1 MYCNFSLTLQVKC
14 SHPHTLLLKQ
24 ISLSKWQNASRVYL
38 CQPGS
43 WRCLL
48 LHLWSYEEQP
58 LAHDVSRQQMQAI
71 KVAAVLHPLQPLGH
85 PQLLQKDHKSQQD
98 EGSAVHSCPWSA
110 CCQSRGSSWRHLTG
124 TRGIWTVVQ
133 AWEEVL
139 AYIHVSV
146 PFEVWSCGRLS
157 LAMSLQL
164 RIAPFTGSIPAVC
177 DVCIISHVHYS
188 CKMEG
193 RPHSC
198 WIRAVAFDKI
208 SQAISII
215 PHFIGI
221 QLLIVV
227 SYDPLYFCVVCCDLS
242 IFISNFI
249 DLIFLSLLLDES
261 G

>member
-1 MYCNFSLTLQVKC
+1 MLTSTYASLKTNLIIKMTECQQSV
-14 SHPHTLLLKQ
+14 SLPTRILKVPSVAPV
-24 ISLSKWQNASRVYL
+24 IIWGTAI
-38 CQPGS
+38 GS
-43 WRCLL
+43 WCVTPPDARYK
-48 LHLWSYEEQP
+48 SGSSF
-58 LAHDVSRQQMQAI
+58 ASSRTTWTPSASTE
-71 KVAAVLHPLQPLGH
+71 G
-85 PQLLQKDHKSQQD
+85 PQSQQD

-177 DVCIISHVHYS
+177 DVCIISTIHSLALMHVQYS
-188 CKMEG
+188 CKTEG
-193 RPHSC
+193 RSHSC

-208 SQAISII
+208 A
-215 PHFIGI
+215 
-221 QLLIVV
+221 
-227 SYDPLYFCVVCCDLS
+227 
-242 IFISNFI
+242 
-249 DLIFLSLLLDES
+249 
-261 G
+261 